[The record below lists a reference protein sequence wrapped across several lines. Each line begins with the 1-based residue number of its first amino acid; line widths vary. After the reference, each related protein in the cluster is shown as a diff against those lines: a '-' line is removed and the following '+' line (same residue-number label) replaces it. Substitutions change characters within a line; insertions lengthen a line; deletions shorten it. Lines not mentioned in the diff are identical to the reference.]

1 MKAIVLTCD
10 SYRALTEHM
19 ILQYERLW
27 PDHPFVFRVPYQ
39 KLRGPESERIQYVK
53 APGGTATDIPPS
65 VLELLAD
72 VDDDEMVYWCV
83 DDKYPIQLVTDK
95 INSLMS
101 YACDSSDISGLMFCR
116 CRVTLE
122 RPDLAL
128 YPGPRVTPS
137 GDVLFERRTW
147 YQIWIHQFLRSKVLR
162 HFFAEMPEYIPSAKG
177 MDSLKEEIVKLADH
191 RLFVTKE
198 NFAIFGEST
207 QNGQMTR
214 NCYDSIRKT
223 NIALPER
230 YRRPSRQRI
239 TMGKL

>member
-27 PDHPFVFRVPYQ
+27 PDHPFVFRIPFQ
-39 KLRGPESERIQYVK
+39 NLREPDSERIKYVK
-53 APGGTATDIPPS
+53 APGGTAADIAPS
-65 VLELLAD
+65 VLRLLDD
-72 VDDDEMVYWCV
+72 VDDEEMVYWCA

-95 INSLMS
+95 IATLMLYVRQS
-101 YACDSSDISGLMFCR
+101 PEISGLMFCR

-128 YPGPRVTPS
+128 YPREWPTPS
-137 GDVLFERRTW
+137 GDILLERRAW
-147 YQIWIHQFLRSKVLR
+147 YQIWIHQFLRAKVLR
-162 HFFAEMPEYIPSAKG
+162 YFFSSMPDSVPSAKA
-177 MDSLKEEIVKLADH
+177 MDTLKNDIIKLADH

-198 NFAIFGEST
+198 NFAVFGEST
-207 QNGQMTR
+207 QNGRMTR
-214 NCYDSIRKT
+214 NCYDSIR
-223 NIALPER
+223 NAGIELPQK
-230 YRRPSRQRI
+230 YRRPSRKRV